1 MDFIDLQDIGVDVA
15 FVGFTGYW
23 LWSRFYRLIRI
34 WAWELPLKTL
44 HNICWGMAV
53 ISGINSP
60 DSRGE

>member
-34 WAWELPLKTL
+34 WAWELPL
-44 HNICWGMAV
+44 
-53 ISGINSP
+53 
-60 DSRGE
+60 